1 MRTDGMNNWPDMF
14 PPMVMAPLN
23 NAAVSAVLGFA
34 VNLLPVILATGLIHT
49 STDYEIRTAANGGG
63 ALVYSV
69 DNSLGLLGIIVPA
82 GVTSGLVAGQTYYI
96 RARVDTG
103 AGSSAYS
110 ADTRITT

>member
-1 MRTDGMNNWPDMF
+1 MRSDGMNNWPDAF

-23 NAAVSAVLGFA
+23 NAPVSAVLGFA
-34 VNLLPVILATGLIHT
+34 ITLLPAILATGLLHT
-49 STDYEIRTAANGGG
+49 STDYEIRTAPNGGG
-63 ALVYSV
+63 TLAYSV
-69 DNSLGLLGIIVPA
+69 DNSLGLLGIVVPA

-96 RARVDTG
+96 RARIDTG